1 MKIRVLVLAAILG
14 GALAPRAR
22 ATTLVRLSLEQLT
35 EASSAIVRGRVL
47 SQESRWNPQHTRIV
61 TFTALAVAE
70 TMKGAPPSTV
80 VVEQLGGTVGNVRV
94 HVSGTVHFHPET
106 DYVLFLEPAG
116 SDTSKFLLVGMIQ
129 GAYRVYRDAATLQE
143 RIIRRFGGFSMGSS
157 PPAASPAGPMGDT
170 VPLGAFRRE
179 VTGAA
184 AAPITVPRGTSIP
197 LIVQWAEPQGVGRVR
212 VVARTATTLF
222 PNAATVIP
230 AGSEMVGT
238 AELASGVWRIR
249 WTELSVRGARVG
261 IRARSEEPRG
271 RLEGRALV
279 VQVK

>member
-22 ATTLVRLSLEQLT
+22 ATTLVRLSLQQLT
-35 EASSAIVRGRVL
+35 EASSAIVRGRVV
-47 SQESRWNPQHTRIV
+47 SQQSRWNPQHTRIV
-61 TFTALAVAE
+61 TFTTLALAE
-70 TMKGAPPSTV
+70 TMKGTPGSTV
-80 VVEQLGGTVGNVRV
+80 VVEQLGGTVGNIRV
-94 HVSGTVHFHPET
+94 HVSGTVHFHPAT

-116 SDTSKFLLVGMIQ
+116 SDTSKFILVGMIQ

-143 RIIRRFGGFSMGSS
+143 RVIPPVGGFSMGSS
-157 PPAASPAGPMGDT
+157 SPAANPAVPTGDT
-170 VPLGAFRRE
+170 VPLGAFWRE
-179 VTGAA
+179 VAGAA
-184 AAPITVPRGTSIP
+184 AAPIAVPRGTSIP
-197 LIVQWAEPQGVGRVR
+197 LIVQSAEPQGVGRVR
-212 VVARTATTLF
+212 IVARTATTLF
-222 PNAATVIP
+222 PNTATVIP

-249 WTELSVRGARVG
+249 WTELSVRGTRTD

-279 VQVK
+279 VEVR